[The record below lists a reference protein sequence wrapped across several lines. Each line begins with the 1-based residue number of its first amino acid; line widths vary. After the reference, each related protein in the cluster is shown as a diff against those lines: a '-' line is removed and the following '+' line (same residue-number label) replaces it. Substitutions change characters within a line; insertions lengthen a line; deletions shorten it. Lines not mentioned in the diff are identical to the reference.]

1 MSHPTYITSSTSIS
15 EPIKPFDGL
24 DHNYTPEEYL
34 QHFEARVTFSLGLLP
49 TSDHEYKFW
58 HARRMAFIQCSLTGT
73 ALSWYIRLNDTYKHD
88 WHAFVQAFKKQF
100 SSQKNAYYAQVKAL
114 NLTKKDNETVRHFA
128 LKIQQLVE
136 KGWCNE
142 NASTINL
149 KCNEIFTKGLPKNL
163 KDFANKR
170 LVKHTSTVLEPSIP
184 FHTLVKLV
192 DAEDIA
198 NDEIRT
204 HDLALEINNITKQLN
219 TQTLDPSSQEQLMF
233 TQPKDPNKNKPAYK
247 KYCSYCHRTNHS
259 ISACFKK
266 QRDNED
272 QREAYAR
279 SKSPHKSFVQYFRS
293 PSNDRTKHYDNRYRS
308 RSTSRDNSYNK
319 NYSQNR
325 YRSISRD
332 RDRFSYDKSTTPPHY
347 SRSRYDTYKRDSRSY
362 RSPYRSSYRSPYR
375 HSSRPRYR
383 SRSYSRDNKFT
394 KYTNSYRPPS
404 SPRESRFSRSR
415 SHSNSRNKIN
425 MIQQQDQADPIKF
438 EVHMYHPTAMANAVT
453 PTSCFYTL
461 YVHTPSSIVQRDNP
475 SRLEIAFLLDSG
487 ASISVLNYPTYITR
501 TKLLDIRSNH
511 TSDVGPTRNSKTLTV
526 ANQTEVPIL
535 HYANIILNTT
545 IDENS
550 RFFRYLLQ

>member
-1 MSHPTYITSSTSIS
+1 MSHPTYYNSSTSIS

-34 QHFEARVTFSLGLLP
+34 QHIEARVTFSLGLQP
-49 TSDHEYKFW
+49 TSEHEYKFW

-100 SSQKNAYYAQVKAL
+100 SSQKNAYYAQVEAL

-128 LKIQQLVE
+128 LNVQQLVE

-163 KDFANKR
+163 KDFANER
-170 LVKHTSTVLEPSIP
+170 QVKHTSTVLEPSIP

-198 NDEIRT
+198 NDKIRT

-219 TQTLDPSSQEQLMF
+219 TQTLDHTSQEQLMY
-233 TQPKDPNKNKPAYK
+233 TQPKDPNNKNKPAYK

-266 QRDNED
+266 QRDDED
-272 QREAYAR
+272 KREAYAR
-279 SKSPHKSFVQYFRS
+279 SKSPQKSFVQYFRS

-308 RSTSRDNSYNK
+308 RSTSRDNSYNQK
-319 NYSQNR
+319 TSQNR
-325 YRSISRD
+325 YRSTSRD
-332 RDRFSYDKSTTPPHY
+332 RDRFRYDKSTTPPHY

-375 HSSRPRYR
+375 QNSRPRYR

-404 SPRESRFSRSR
+404 RPRDSRFSRSR

-425 MIQQQDQADPIKF
+425 MIQQQEQTDPIKF

-453 PTSCFYTL
+453 PTSCQLVGVTAFA
-461 YVHTPSSIVQRDNP
+461 
-475 SRLEIAFLLDSG
+475 IA
-487 ASISVLNYPTYITR
+487 
-501 TKLLDIRSNH
+501 
-511 TSDVGPTRNSKTLTV
+511 VG
-526 ANQTEVPIL
+526 
-535 HYANIILNTT
+535 
-545 IDENS
+545 
-550 RFFRYLLQ
+550 